1 KLFQPDFVNCFNCA
15 SRAMPLIYSSFQ
27 WRGFAPRAERG
38 SQAPARAGWPPLPR
52 PGRRSFPLAQRR
64 VKALAISAPAT
75 HHHEPSAG
83 SLRLMRGKP
92 SGEHVLNNFSLLA
105 ANRLTHLKV
114 VMLAF
119 ACMTLV
125 VGFGLVHSA
134 LAQDQ
139 TSISTI
145 VARVTWTI
153 IRALFTSPLLPP

>member
-1 KLFQPDFVNCFNCA
+1 MARICAA
-15 SRAMPLIYSSFQ
+15 SRA
-27 WRGFAPRAERG
+27 RFASAG
-38 SQAPARAGWPPLPR
+38 SRRLAAPTST
-52 PGRRSFPLAQRR
+52 RSTVVPLAQRR

-145 VARVTWTI
+145 VARVTGTI
-153 IRALFTSPLLPP
+153 IRAL